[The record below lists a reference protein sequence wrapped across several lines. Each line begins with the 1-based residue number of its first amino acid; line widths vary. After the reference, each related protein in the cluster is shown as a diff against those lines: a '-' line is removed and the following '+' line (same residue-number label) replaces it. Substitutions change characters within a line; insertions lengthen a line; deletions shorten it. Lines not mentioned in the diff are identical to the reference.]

1 MSSVGRTVL
10 GVSAQQVHHGW
21 PRRLKAS
28 EKQSLMLV
36 PLPRAVMASFLCM
49 VGMEASENMLLT
61 VEISFL
67 NKGDL

>member
-1 MSSVGRTVL
+1 M
-10 GVSAQQVHHGW
+10 
-21 PRRLKAS
+21 KAS

-36 PLPRAVMASFLCM
+36 PLPKAVMASFLCM